1 MMGAAGFELMSARY
15 FAVDLQ
21 GRIIEGT
28 YNSLDDHITSG
39 TIGLGLNWY

>member
-1 MMGAAGFELMSARY
+1 MGAIGFELMSARY

-28 YNSLDDHITSG
+28 YNSGNDHVTAAN
-39 TIGLGLNWY
+39 IGVGFNWY